1 MTIFIDSDCKC
12 HVSNPNGTYKKVEA
26 PELFKGKCPTYIEGW
41 RFIPAGET
49 WRDSAGKVF
58 HGEALTAL
66 RDTALLDEFQR
77 QYQAQLAAAAAAYA
91 EGVNSI

>member
-1 MTIFIDSDCKC
+1 MKVFIDVDYKC
-12 HVSNPNGTYKKVEA
+12 HAKNPHGTYKEVEA
-26 PELFKGKCPTYIEGW
+26 PELFNGKCSTYIEGW
-41 RFIPAGET
+41 RFIPEGET
-49 WRDSAGKVF
+49 WKHSDGRVF

-77 QYQAQLAAAAAAYA
+77 QYEAQIAAAAAAYA